1 MLLLLIPLLI
11 DHKILSFISLL
22 ISTAINACSIKTKR
36 IHPIKTTSALP
47 PQTAINTENSLI
59 RLDPRDLKQKLSLT
73 GLLSQILKCGVHSRP
88 FFVFDLVEIET

>member
-47 PQTAINTENSLI
+47 PQTAINTENSL
-59 RLDPRDLKQKLSLT
+59 KQKLSLT
-73 GLLSQILKCGVHSRP
+73 GLLSQILKCSLFGRP
-88 FFVFDLVEIET
+88 FFVFDLV